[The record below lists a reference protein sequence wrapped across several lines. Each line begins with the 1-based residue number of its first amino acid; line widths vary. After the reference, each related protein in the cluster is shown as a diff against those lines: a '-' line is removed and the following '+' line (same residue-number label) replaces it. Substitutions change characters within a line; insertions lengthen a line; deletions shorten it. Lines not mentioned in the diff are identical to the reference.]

1 MTQRVVVL
9 VGCSV
14 NSIIKGFLPAA
25 APNKGHQCSEGK
37 ALSWPPP
44 PHVSKERP
52 WAERKVKWASL
63 QGHLSRAASQDLLP
77 LLLEN
82 ALNLA
87 FHLAIQSGQI

>member
-1 MTQRVVVL
+1 M
-9 VGCSV
+9 GCSV

-44 PHVSKERP
+44 PPNISKERL
-52 WAERKVKWASL
+52 WAERKGKWASL
-63 QGHLSRAASQDLLP
+63 QGHPSRAASQDLLP